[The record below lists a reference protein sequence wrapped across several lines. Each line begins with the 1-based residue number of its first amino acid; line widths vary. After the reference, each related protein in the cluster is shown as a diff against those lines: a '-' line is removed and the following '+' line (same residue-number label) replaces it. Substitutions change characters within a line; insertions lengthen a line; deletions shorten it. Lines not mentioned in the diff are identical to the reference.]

1 LDWFNSNKDSLK
13 NLPYPRSRISLES
26 STAPGTDLLNPNI
39 LFRFVTRYFLSNDF
53 LGFPCGPWPRYS
65 FPVLFKFLNM
75 TSTPLSLVDRLQT
88 AIDLAQT
95 LDQHSQA
102 QIAFQ
107 ELVEDINGQS
117 PLLATLLQR
126 LWKEYLSSQRSSLFW
141 EQLSTMEKQLS
152 DQLTESHLQLK
163 QNYLRLIQEQ

>member
-1 LDWFNSNKDSLK
+1 
-13 NLPYPRSRISLES
+13 
-26 STAPGTDLLNPNI
+26 
-39 LFRFVTRYFLSNDF
+39 
-53 LGFPCGPWPRYS
+53 
-65 FPVLFKFLNM
+65 M
-75 TSTPLSLVDRLQT
+75 TTTPLSLADRLQT

-102 QIAFQ
+102 HIAFQ
-107 ELVEDINGQS
+107 D
-117 PLLATLLQR
+117 LLADLQSQNSLAASLLER

-141 EQLSTMEKQLS
+141 EQLSTIEKQLS

>member
-1 LDWFNSNKDSLK
+1 
-13 NLPYPRSRISLES
+13 
-26 STAPGTDLLNPNI
+26 
-39 LFRFVTRYFLSNDF
+39 
-53 LGFPCGPWPRYS
+53 
-65 FPVLFKFLNM
+65 M
-75 TSTPLSLVDRLQT
+75 TSTPLSPVDRLQT

-107 ELVEDINGQS
+107 ELVEDMNNQS
-117 PLLATLLQR
+117 PLLAVLLQR